1 MRRFL
6 TAALVLCAVAVVFI
20 DAQAAE
26 ESTAA
31 VVPINVR
38 IGCNGEDVGEF
49 SINNQSARLSKS
61 AGDTANFRLLGN
73 SDVDTVTVE
82 PKEDVEWPFDDA
94 PPSFG
99 GGRDSG
105 TGAIR
110 SDIAPGSYGYNLI
123 VTCGTTRDV
132 IDPKMDI
139 DP

>member
-6 TAALVLCAVAVVFI
+6 TAALVLFALAALFI
-20 DAQAAE
+20 DTPAAE
-26 ESTAA
+26 ESTAR

-38 IGCNGEDVGEF
+38 IRCNGEDVGEF
-49 SINNQSARLSKS
+49 SINNQATRLSKA
-61 AGDTANFRLLGN
+61 AGDTAMFGLLGG

-82 PKEDVEWPFDDA
+82 PKQDVDWPFEGA

-99 GGRDSG
+99 SRGNRG

-123 VTCGTTRDV
+123 VTCGSAADV
-132 IDPKMDI
+132 IDPRMDI

>member
-6 TAALVLCAVAVVFI
+6 TAAIVLCALAAFLI
-20 DAQAAE
+20 DAKAAE
-26 ESTAA
+26 EPAAA
-31 VVPINVR
+31 VIPINVR
-38 IGCNGEDVGEF
+38 IGCNGEDVGDF

-61 AGDTANFRLLGN
+61 AGDTAMFRLLGG
-73 SDVDTVTVE
+73 SDVTSVTVE
-82 PKEDVEWPFDDA
+82 PKEGVEWPFVDA

-99 GGRDSG
+99 ERGDQG

-110 SDIAPGSYGYNLI
+110 ADIAPGSYGYNLI
-123 VTCGTTRDV
+123 VTCGSTRDV